1 MSRTQAAGKTRRRKF
16 WACRDCPPDQHTDG
30 GQPCPEHGHSA
41 MVKRWRSEQ
50 VRPGEIDFATV
61 KDELAAKGIELR
73 GAAADE
79 APGAY
84 KRLSDVL
91 AYHGDTI
98 RVLHTLTPIGV
109 AMAGP
114 DVYDPFKD

>member
-1 MSRTQAAGKTRRRKF
+1 
-16 WACRDCPPDQHTDG
+16 
-30 GQPCPEHGHSA
+30 
-41 MVKRWRSEQ
+41 
-50 VRPGEIDFATV
+50 VRPGVIDWPTV
-61 KDELAAKGIELR
+61 RETMRNMNIELR

-84 KRLSDVL
+84 KRLEQVL
-91 AYHGDTI
+91 AAHSDTI
-98 RVLHTLTPIGV
+98 RILHTLTPLGV